1 MTSEH
6 IVKAFDDQLKRLNN
20 VIAEMGGLA
29 ELQLSEAIV
38 AMLRR
43 DTERALRV
51 TATDVRIDEME
62 AAVDQQA
69 LSILALRQ
77 PMARDLR
84 EIIGALKTSAMLERI
99 GDYAKNVAKR
109 TVVLAEMPPIASV
122 QTVAR
127 LGNLALELLKDV
139 LDAYISRD
147 SDKAQAL
154 RLRDK
159 EVDALY
165 TSIFRELL
173 TYMMEDPRSITSCT
187 HLLFI
192 AKNFER
198 IGDHTTNIAEVVA
211 FLVEGRAPLD
221 ERPKDDASS
230 FTVVQP
236 RP

>member
-38 AMLRR
+38 AMVRR

-51 TATDVRIDEME
+51 TGTDVRIDEME

-139 LDAYISRD
+139 LDAYLSRD
-147 SDKAQAL
+147 SDKAQSL

>member
-1 MTSEH
+1 MSSEH
-6 IVKAFDDQLKRLNN
+6 IVKAFDEQLKRLDNI
-20 VIAEMGGLA
+20 IAEMGGLA
-29 ELQLSEAIV
+29 ELQLSEAIL
-38 AMLRR
+38 AMVRR
-43 DTERALRV
+43 DTERALKV
-51 TATDVRIDEME
+51 TGTDARIDEME

-69 LSILALRQ
+69 ISMLALRQ
-77 PMARDLR
+77 PMAKDLR

-109 TVVLAEMPPIASV
+109 TVVLVEMPPVPSA

-127 LGNLALELLKDV
+127 LGNLALELVKDV
-139 LDAYISRD
+139 LDAYLSRD

-154 RLRDK
+154 RMRDK
-159 EVDALY
+159 ELDALY

-198 IGDHTTNIAEVVA
+198 IGDHATNIAEVVN
-211 FLVEGRAPLD
+211 FLVEGRIPLD
-221 ERPKDDASS
+221 ERPKEDASS

-236 RP
+236 QS

>member
-38 AMLRR
+38 AMVRR

-51 TATDVRIDEME
+51 TGTDVRIDEME

-109 TVVLAEMPPIASV
+109 TVVLAEMPPLASV

-139 LDAYISRD
+139 LDAYLSRD

-221 ERPKDDASS
+221 ERPKDDTSS

-236 RP
+236 HP